1 MMLNMDGQTNRREV
15 PVPKTE
21 LSKLLLKNRTAPFF
35 IYLPSH
41 RLFSVHHHHRRRCRR
56 LSRRDFFSAFFY

>member
-21 LSKLLLKNRTAPFF
+21 LSKLLLKNWTAPFFF

-41 RLFSVHHHHRRRCRR
+41 RLFSVHHHHHHRR
-56 LSRRDFFSAFFY
+56 LSRRDFFSTFFY